1 MSTPSDRDGRL
12 VRFLLGDL
20 HEAERAEVESQLL
33 TEDGFEDELIA
44 VRDELLEDYLQH
56 ALPAEERARVET
68 HLLTAPNDRRRLA
81 FIQDMLAASE
91 RVPIEDAFARE
102 GRSGARAPS
111 AWPWARAAVVT
122 LALGAGVLAVLWR
135 FGESTSSPGRP
146 PTVPVVSSSEGGTES
161 PPVSSPERSKDAS
174 VAVRLPAKPT
184 GVVAVSTPG
193 GAQALRVVIPVAARS
208 SFDAVLRAS
217 GGREVWRAEGLV
229 RSKADHVIELAIPA
243 RILVAADYTLSVES
257 ELMRDPDA
265 PARIKLEYRLRVRP
279 TPNASLP

>member
-12 VRFLLGDL
+12 VRFLLGDM
-20 HEAERAEVESQLL
+20 HEAERAEVERQLL

-44 VRDELLEDYLQH
+44 VRDEVLEDYLQH

-68 HLLTAPNDRRRLA
+68 HLLTAPSHRRRLA
-81 FIQDMLAASE
+81 FIQDMLAAAE
-91 RVPIEDAFARE
+91 RVPIDDAFARE
-102 GRSGARAPS
+102 GKSGARAPS
-111 AWPWARAAVVT
+111 AWLCARAAVAT

-135 FGESTSSPGRP
+135 YGESASSAGRP
-146 PTVPVVSSSEGGTES
+146 PTVPVASSSQERRGS
-161 PPVSSPERSKDAS
+161 PQVSSPERSTEAS
-174 VAVRLPAKPT
+174 AVVHLPEKPT

-193 GAQALRVVIPVAARS
+193 GAQTLRVVIPVAARS

-265 PARIKLEYRLRVRP
+265 PARIELEYRLRVRR
-279 TPNASLP
+279 TPDASPH